1 MNQKHGAGYG
11 LKRCYQMKKY
21 IAKRILL
28 MIPVIFAVIIV
39 VFTLLYLAPGDA
51 ASVILGGSYTEE
63 AAQQIR
69 AELGLDQPYFVQLG
83 RYLYNLCRLDFGK
96 SWVSGVPVSSELA
109 VRMPLT
115 IGIGTVSILIT
126 AAAGILLGVTAA
138 VNQNKWQDTVS
149 MILALLGTSMPAFFF
164 ALLLVL
170 LFSYNLKLLPAYG
183 MGGVQ
188 YYILPVIANSIG
200 GIAMLAR
207 QTRSSMLEVIHS
219 DYITMAKAK
228 GLKKRDII
236 YQHTLPNA
244 MIPVL
249 TTIGMQF
256 AGVLGGGIIIE
267 TVFSIPG
274 VGYYLVT
281 GCNNRDYNI
290 VMACTIVISVVF
302 SFVMLLVDLLM
313 AAVDPRIKAQ
323 FVESGKRGG
332 RKHG

>member
-1 MNQKHGAGYG
+1 M
-11 LKRCYQMKKY
+11 
-21 IAKRILL
+21 KRIAL
-28 MIPVIFAVIIV
+28 MIPVILAVIVV

-51 ASVILGGSYTEE
+51 ASVILGSSYTE
-63 AAQQIR
+63 ATASKIR
-69 AELGLDQPYFVQLG
+69 SELGLDQPYLVQLG
-83 RYLYNLCRLDFGK
+83 HYLYNLCRLDFGK
-96 SWVSGVPVSSELA
+96 SWVSGVSVASELA
-109 VRMPLT
+109 GRVPRTLA
-115 IGIGTVSILIT
+115 IGTVSILIT
-126 AAAGILLGVTAA
+126 AVAGILLGVNAA
-138 VNQNKWQDTVS
+138 VHQNKWQDSVS
-149 MILALLGTSMPAFFF
+149 MVLALLGTSMPAFFF

-170 LFSYNLKLLPAYG
+170 LFSFKLDWLPAYG
-183 MGGVQ
+183 MGGLK

-228 GLKKRDII
+228 GLKQRDII

-281 GCNNRDYNI
+281 GCNNRDYNV
-290 VMACTIVISVVF
+290 VMACTIIISVVF
-302 SFVMLLVDLLM
+302 SIVMLLVDLLM

-323 FVESGKRGG
+323 FAETSKRGG
-332 RKHG
+332 RKHA

>member
-1 MNQKHGAGYG
+1 M
-11 LKRCYQMKKY
+11 KRY
-21 IAKRILL
+21 IGKRIVL
-28 MIPVIFAVIIV
+28 MVPVIVAVIVV
-39 VFTLLYLAPGDA
+39 VFTLLYIAPGDA
-51 ASVILGGSYTEE
+51 ASVILGSNYTET
-63 AAQQIR
+63 AAEQLR
-69 AELGLDQPYFVQLG
+69 ANLGLDQPYIVQLG
-83 RYLYNLCRLDFGK
+83 HYFYNLLHFDFGE
-96 SWVSGVPVSSELA
+96 SWVSGVSVASELA
-109 VRMPLT
+109 ARAPRTLA
-115 IGIGTVSILIT
+115 IGTVSILIT
-126 AAAGILLGVTAA
+126 ALVGILLGVTAA

-170 LFSYNLKLLPAYG
+170 LFSYKLGWLPAYG
-183 MGGVQ
+183 MGGIQ
-188 YYILPVIANSIG
+188 YYVLPVIANSIG

-236 YQHTLPNA
+236 YQHTLSNA

-281 GCNNRDYNI
+281 GCNNRDYNV
-290 VMACTIVISVVF
+290 VMACTIVISVAF
-302 SFVMLLVDLLM
+302 SIVMLLVDLLM

-323 FVESGKRGG
+323 FTEAGKRGG
-332 RKHG
+332 RKHA

>member
-1 MNQKHGAGYG
+1 
-11 LKRCYQMKKY
+11 
-21 IAKRILL
+21 
-28 MIPVIFAVIIV
+28 MIPVIIAVIIV

-51 ASVILGGSYTEE
+51 ASVILGSTYTEE
-63 AAQQIR
+63 AAVQIR
-69 AELGLDQPYFVQLG
+69 AQLGLDQPYIVQLG
-83 RYLYNLCRLDFGK
+83 NYLWNLCHLDFGE
-96 SWVSGVPVSSELA
+96 SWVSGVSVASELSSRVPRTLA
-109 VRMPLT
+109 
-115 IGIGTVSILIT
+115 IGTASIIIT
-126 AAAGILLGVTAA
+126 ALAGILLGVTAA

-149 MILALLGTSMPAFFF
+149 MILALLGTSLPGFFF

-170 LFSYNLKLLPAYG
+170 VFSYNLGWLPAYG
-183 MGGVQ
+183 MGGIR
-188 YYILPVIANSIG
+188 YYILPVLANSVG

-219 DYITMAKAK
+219 DYITMAKSK
-228 GLKKRDII
+228 GLKPRDVI

-256 AGVLGGGIIIE
+256 AGVLGGGVIIE

-281 GCNNRDYNI
+281 GCNNRDYNV
-290 VMACTIVISVVF
+290 VMACTIVISVTF
-302 SFVMLLVDLLM
+302 SIVMLLVDLLM

-323 FVESGKRGG
+323 FAESALKKKKGGKA
-332 RKHG
+332 HA

>member
-1 MNQKHGAGYG
+1 
-11 LKRCYQMKKY
+11 MKKY
-21 IAKRILL
+21 IAKRIVL
-28 MIPVIFAVIIV
+28 MVPVILAVIVV
-39 VFTLLYLAPGDA
+39 VFTLLYMAPGDA
-51 ASVILGGSYTEE
+51 ASVILGSNYTEE
-63 AAQQIR
+63 AAVQIR
-69 AELGLDQPYFVQLG
+69 HNLGLDQPYLVQLG
-83 RYLYNLCRLDFGK
+83 HYLYNLVHLNFGE
-96 SWVSGVPVSSELA
+96 SWVSGVSVTSELA
-109 VRMPLT
+109 SRVPRTLA
-115 IGIGTVSILIT
+115 IGTVSILIT
-126 AAAGILLGVTAA
+126 AIVGILLGVNAA
-138 VNQNKWQDTVS
+138 VHQNKWQDSLS

-170 LFSYNLKLLPAYG
+170 LFSFKLGWLPAYG
-183 MGGVQ
+183 MGGIQ
-188 YYILPVIANSIG
+188 YYVLPVISNSIG

-207 QTRSSMLEVIHS
+207 QTRSSMLEVINS

-228 GLKKRDII
+228 GLKARAII

-281 GCNNRDYNI
+281 GCNNRDYNV

-302 SFVMLLVDLLM
+302 SIVMLLVDLLM
-313 AAVDPRIKAQ
+313 AAVDPRIKSQ
-323 FVESGKRGG
+323 FAESSKRGG
-332 RKHG
+332 KKHA

>member
-1 MNQKHGAGYG
+1 
-11 LKRCYQMKKY
+11 MKNY
-21 IAKRILL
+21 IKKRILL
-28 MIPVIFAVIIV
+28 MIPVIFAVIVV
-39 VFTLLYLAPGDA
+39 VFTLLYIAPGDA
-51 ASVILGGSYTEE
+51 ASIILAGNYTE
-63 AAQQIR
+63 AAAAKIR
-69 AELGLDQPYFVQLG
+69 ADLGLDQPYLVQLG
-83 RYLYNLCRLDFGK
+83 KYLYHLCRLDFGK
-96 SWVSGVPVSSELA
+96 SWVSGVPIASELA
-109 VRMPLT
+109 VRLPLT
-115 IGIGTVSILIT
+115 LGIGTVSILIT
-126 AAAGILLGVTAA
+126 ATAGILLGVTAA
-138 VNQNKWQDTVS
+138 VNQNRWQDTVS

-170 LFSYNLKLLPAYG
+170 LFSYNLKWLPAYG
-183 MGGVQ
+183 MGGIRH
-188 YYILPVIANSIG
+188 YILPVIANSIG

-274 VGYYLVT
+274 VGFYLVT
-281 GCNNRDYNI
+281 GCNNRDYNV
-290 VMACTIVISVVF
+290 VMGATIVISVAF
-302 SFVMLLVDLLM
+302 SLVMLLVDLLM

-323 FVESGKRGG
+323 FVESGKKGG
-332 RKHG
+332 RKNG